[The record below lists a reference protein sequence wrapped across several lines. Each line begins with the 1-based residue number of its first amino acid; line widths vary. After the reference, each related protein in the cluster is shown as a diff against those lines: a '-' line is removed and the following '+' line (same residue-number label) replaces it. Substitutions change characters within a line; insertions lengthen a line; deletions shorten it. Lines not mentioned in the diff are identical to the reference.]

1 MVIPIQSRLRDM
13 SLTKAAVLAP
23 VASTDP
29 AQVCFSWSGSSYD
42 SSPMSNPSAPP
53 PTPSDSLLDIN
64 PRKTSFSSE
73 LGMGAACAFPSW
85 PNRPSL
91 SRSESP
97 DSFSNAYLSDEDLL
111 WMPTPSSAATTTPTN
126 SAIEDAPCKDAL
138 VFPASMDMEQQLERI
153 RAVAAEEEDRA
164 RFLAKVE
171 AHARATQTLR
181 MAKLAIINEREMA
194 SAKRKKRRAVATHG
208 KRRAHSSSAKV
219 TAHA

>member
-1 MVIPIQSRLRDM
+1 MVIPFQSRLRDM

-53 PTPSDSLLDIN
+53 PTPSDSLLDIH
-64 PRKTSFSSE
+64 PRKTSFSGE

-111 WMPTPSSAATTTPTN
+111 WMPAPPNAATTNN
-126 SAIEDAPCKDAL
+126 SAIEETPCKDAL
-138 VFPASMDMEQQLERI
+138 AFPASMNMEQQLERI

-171 AHARATQTLR
+171 AHARATQALR
-181 MAKLAIINEREMA
+181 VAKLAIIHEREMA
-194 SAKRKKRRAVATHG
+194 STKRKKCRAVATHS

>member
-42 SSPMSNPSAPP
+42 CSPMSNPSAPP
-53 PTPSDSLLDIN
+53 PTPSDSLLDLN

-111 WMPTPSSAATTTPTN
+111 WMPTSSTATSPN

-138 VFPASMDMEQQLERI
+138 AFPASMNMEQQLERI
-153 RAVAAEEEDRA
+153 RAAAAEEEDRA

-171 AHARATQTLR
+171 AHARATQALR
-181 MAKLAIINEREMA
+181 MAKLAIINERETA
-194 SAKRKKRRAVATHG
+194 STKRKKRRAVATLS